1 MAQTADILIINARAL
16 TMDPAAPTATTIA
29 VAGNRILA
37 AGDFDPDGFRGPTT
51 EIIDAG
57 GKTVLPGLIDSHVHL
72 FGGSGELDCLNLAEI
87 EGEAA
92 FTAAVRAESQR
103 KPDDPLLYAV
113 CANYNILGPGQSAD
127 RHALDRIMPD
137 RPFAMMAA
145 DHHTVWANTAAL
157 ELGGI
162 LHGERPRRG
171 NRHGRRRAGDRPAA

>member
-37 AGDFDPDGFRGPTT
+37 AGDFDPAAFRGPAT

-92 FTAAVRAESQR
+92 LTAAVRAESQR
-103 KPDDPLLYAV
+103 KPHDPQHYAV
-113 CANYNILGPGQSAD
+113 CAN
-127 RHALDRIMPD
+127 
-137 RPFAMMAA
+137 
-145 DHHTVWANTAAL
+145 TASLAPSRVL
-157 ELGGI
+157 TGTCWTGSCRSVRL
-162 LHGERPRRG
+162 R
-171 NRHGRRRAGDRPAA
+171 